1 MRGGG
6 PGPGGPGGGSLRDRV
21 GRRHLVLFA
30 SVYALQGV
38 VFAYVVNFNL
48 LYMKAAGLDEG
59 TSNDVQTFAIILPF
73 ALKFLFGP
81 LSDRVDLLGMGHRR
95 PFIALGI
102 ALQCLGLVGL
112 AMIDPGAHVLAFAS
126 VALVTVLGL
135 AMYDTCCD
143 GMVLDETPEADRP
156 RVQSVLMVSRFLAA
170 TVLTFAFGRILER
183 TGIGPG
189 RSEGLLIG
197 CALLGLPPLAM
208 ALILRERRT
217 VRTGDRF
224 EWRALSV
231 LVRPGGLA
239 LIAFGLLYAMP
250 GWGVE
255 TNLPLFYHATGF
267 DESEVG
273 ALGSARLCGR
283 AVGAVLLPLAT
294 PMLGRRGVIVCGL
307 VGLAGSTTAHALVGA
322 GDLAS
327 ATALG
332 FLFGV
337 ANGWNDVLFATLA
350 MGASDPRLAAST
362 FALFMAVTNLNIL
375 GGSLFA
381 RGLVAL
387 GGSYPPLFL
396 AAGLISVPALLLAGP
411 LGRLAPRELD
421 SNSDPS
427 AKDRPDDGDGMA

>member
-1 MRGGG
+1 MSG
-6 PGPGGPGGGSLRDRV
+6 GGGS
-21 GRRHLVLFA
+21 GRRRIGGRELALFA

-48 LYMKAAGLDEG
+48 LYMKAAGLDEA
-59 TSNDVQTFAIILPF
+59 TCNDVQTFAIILPF

-81 LSDRVDLLGMGHRR
+81 LSDRVNLLGLGHRR

-102 ALQCLGLVGL
+102 VMQSLGLIGL

-126 VALVTVLGL
+126 VALATVLGL

-156 RVQSVLMVSRFLAA
+156 RVQSVLMVSRFAAA
-170 TVLTFAFGRILER
+170 TVLTFVFGQILSR

-189 RSEGLLIG
+189 RSEGLLIA

-208 ALILRERRT
+208 ALLIKEHRRD
-217 VRTGDRF
+217 RSGDRF
-224 EWRALSV
+224 EWRALRV
-231 LVRPGGLA
+231 LVRPSGLA
-239 LIAFGLLYAMP
+239 LIAFGLLYALP

-255 TNLPLFYHATGF
+255 TNLPLFYNSTGF

-273 ALGSARLCGR
+273 IFGSARLCGR
-283 AVGAVLLPLAT
+283 AVGAILLPLLT
-294 PMLGRRGVIVCGL
+294 PMLGRRGVIASGL
-307 VGLAGSTTAHALVGA
+307 LGLIGSTMAHALVSA
-322 GDLAS
+322 GDVATAS
-327 ATALG
+327 ALG

-375 GGSLFA
+375 GGSVFA

-387 GGSYPPLFL
+387 GGSYPPLFVL
-396 AAGLISVPALLLAGP
+396 AGLISVPALLLVTP
-411 LGRLAPRELD
+411 LGRLAPRHSEL
-421 SNSDPS
+421 DPS
-427 AKDRPDDGDGMA
+427 AKDRPDDPDRMA

>member
-1 MRGGG
+1 MSAGG
-6 PGPGGPGGGSLRDRV
+6 PGRGEPGGEPHRERV
-21 GRRHLVLFA
+21 CRRHLALFA

-38 VFAYVVNFNL
+38 VFAYVVNYNL
-48 LYMKAAGLDEG
+48 LYMKAAGLDEE

-102 ALQCLGLVGL
+102 TLQGLGLAGL
-112 AMIDPGAHVLAFAS
+112 AMIDPGAHVSAFAC

-143 GMVLDETPEADRP
+143 GMVLDETPVADRP
-156 RVQSVLMVSRFLAA
+156 RVQSVLMVSRFASA
-170 TVLTFAFGRILER
+170 TVLTFAFGRVLDQ

-189 RSEGLLIG
+189 RSEGLLIA

-208 ALILRERRT
+208 ALILRERRID
-217 VRTGDRF
+217 RTGERF
-224 EWRALSV
+224 EWRALSA
-231 LVRPGGLA
+231 LVRPSGLA

-255 TNLPLFYHATGF
+255 TNLPLFYDASGF
-267 DESEVG
+267 DEAEVG
-273 ALGSARLCGR
+273 IFGSARLCGR
-283 AVGAVLLPLAT
+283 AVGAILLPLAM
-294 PMLGRRGVIVCGL
+294 PMLGRGGVIVSGL
-307 VGLAGSTTAHALVGA
+307 VGLAGSTMAHALLGP
-322 GDLAS
+322 GDVAP

-387 GGSYPPLFL
+387 EGSYSSMFL
-396 AAGLISVPALLLAGP
+396 SAGLFTAPALLLVGP

-421 SNSDPS
+421 SNTDPS
-427 AKDRPDDGDGMA
+427 AKERPDDGDGMA